1 MKKIIISLLIMVCF
15 VGMVGCN
22 ENDNKES
29 RERKSKITTKA
40 EQTESIIAE
49 TESQTTDLKSSEI
62 LDEKI
67 DDNGSKY
74 TVAYF
79 PDDNSIMILLSFE
92 ASEIEYNTN
101 VIKAYLV
108 NYLELTTIDT
118 LSVIATQKGDS
129 VMLAQ
134 FIKEN
139 DKLMLDPVVGIIWSN
154 DDYETEFNKSS
165 AQAETSFIT
174 LSDNTDKNGNRLV
187 ASCDDKAIHVTLK
200 YYLSSIE
207 NVENNT
213 ERIMALLLTSS
224 DYTQADY
231 LTVLIY
237 DKQSEELIMMTMMQ
251 NDNGKFKGATGFIWE
266 NSEYEE
272 AYIDYMNQ
280 ISDKIQQHTK
290 TE

>member
-1 MKKIIISLLIMVCF
+1 MKKIIISLLITLCF
-15 VGMVGCN
+15 VGVVGCN
-22 ENDNKES
+22 ESDNRES
-29 RERKSKITTKA
+29 RERKSKVTTK
-40 EQTESIIAE
+40 ESISETTEE
-49 TESQTTDLKSSEI
+49 TED
-62 LDEKI
+62 
-67 DDNGSKY
+67 
-74 TVAYF
+74 
-79 PDDNSIMILLSFE
+79 
-92 ASEIEYNTN
+92 
-101 VIKAYLV
+101 
-108 NYLELTTIDT
+108 TTIT
-118 LSVIATQKGDS
+118 SSV
-129 VMLAQ
+129 
-134 FIKEN
+134 
-139 DKLMLDPVVGIIWSN
+139 
-154 DDYETEFNKSS
+154 TE
-165 AQAETSFIT
+165 EITFIT
-174 LSDNTDKNGNRLV
+174 LSDNTDENGNRLV

-266 NSEYEE
+266 NSEYEK
-272 AYIDYMNQ
+272 AYDDYMNQ